1 MISREAASDFNF
13 QLSKFQLYSKTPA
26 VSTAGVFYCFVLN
39 TDEHGWKKMNTD
51 RYGPPEAAVRV
62 TSSSLSGECACG
74 QLRTKNEEPR
84 TAAPRLPTSIFNLPP
99 PAARGFFYQHIHN
112 PRTDPSPTPLWAL
125 ATPLRDP
132 SPSVH
137 LTVGL
142 YKNCRGNNF
151 TVVLRHGDDS
161 RIRT

>member
-112 PRTDPSPTPLWAL
+112 PRTDPSP
-125 ATPLRDP
+125 
-132 SPSVH
+132 SVH

-151 TVVLRHGDDS
+151 TVVLHHGDDS